1 MSSTSLAQVPLNTTG
16 IGANFLFQNN
26 LQNPIVETSIAS
38 EAFGFPIN
46 QPFPSYIKT
55 FQMLWNNISGSCYDA
70 GSNNANISK
79 FKLRF
84 YISSEPLPSNYD
96 NNSFEANQFDD
107 NIASFQ
113 ATNAAILWSYKEQ
126 HQKFCIEMHTIA
138 TSLNSLPL
146 RQNNISDNDYDV
158 VLINHYSDV
167 LKDYLRYTDINEDVR
182 FGQRQHLN
190 LYRKRD
196 DRSWTMTH
204 GCGQCGYR
212 VPVQLE
218 LSTFIIYSV
227 GLIVYH
233 HSVGMKSISKRKPH
247 GK

>member
-1 MSSTSLAQVPLNTTG
+1 MMQGV
-16 IGANFLFQNN
+16 IMQ
-26 LQNPIVETSIAS
+26 
-38 EAFGFPIN
+38 
-46 QPFPSYIKT
+46 T
-55 FQMLWNNISGSCYDA
+55 FQSLNLGFIYHQNHYHQIMITIVLKRINLMTI
-70 GSNNANISK
+70 
-79 FKLRF
+79 F
-84 YISSEPLPSNYD
+84 
-96 NNSFEANQFDD
+96 
-107 NIASFQ
+107 ASFQ
-113 ATNAAILWSYKEQ
+113 ATNASTLWSYKELK
-126 HQKFCIEMHTIA
+126 HQKFCIHMHNIA

-167 LKDYLRYTDINEDVR
+167 LKDHDYLRCTDINEDVR
-182 FGQRQHLN
+182 FDQRQHLN